1 MCVFGLVLSLPGT
14 VVGLE
19 DAAAQFGLTL
29 ADRGALISTLFI
41 GLLIGSIASGV
52 VVDLLGH
59 RTMLVSCMALI
70 AASLPLLA
78 RVSSFGGAA
87 AVLAALGVAGAG
99 VNTAANALSS
109 DLFPSQRGRRMNGL
123 AIAVGLGGL
132 GLPVA
137 TALTAG
143 EIAWQS
149 VVVAGGAVAGLVAI
163 AGALASGPPRT
174 VQAAGWAAVQDV
186 LRQPRVFAFGI
197 MILLG
202 AGTEAAM
209 AGWTST
215 FLGAQGY
222 NQTTATWLLASH
234 WLGLVVA
241 RLALSH
247 RVDRDKAAATVLA
260 ALVGSASIAAFAAAP
275 AGWLLLIGPFAIGL
289 AIAIVVPT
297 TLALA
302 GERFSVNAGALFGM
316 LLTLAQI
323 GGMVVPGVVGVAA
336 EWFGLKVGMSLV
348 ALNGV
353 LIALVMRRVRAAPQ

>member
-1 MCVFGLVLSLPGT
+1 MFVFGLVLSLPGT

-19 DAAAQFGLTL
+19 DAADQFGLTL

-41 GLLIGSIASGV
+41 GLLIGSVASGI

-59 RTMLVSCMALI
+59 RAMLVSCMALI
-70 AASLPLLA
+70 AVSLPLLA
-78 RVSSFGGAA
+78 HVSSFSGAA
-87 AVLAALGVAGAG
+87 VVLAAVGLGGAG
-99 VNTAANALSS
+99 VNTASNALSS

-143 EIAWQS
+143 EIPWQS
-149 VVVAGGAVAGLVAI
+149 VVVAGGAVAALVAI
-163 AGALASGPPRT
+163 AGALAGSPART
-174 VQAAGWAAVQDV
+174 AQAAGWAAVHDV
-186 LRQPRVFAFGI
+186 LRQPRVFAFGA

-215 FLGAQGY
+215 FLGSQGY
-222 NQTTATWLLASH
+222 SPATATWLLASH

-247 RVDRDKAAATVLA
+247 RVDRDKPAATVIA
-260 ALVGSASIAAFAAAP
+260 ALAGSASIAVFAAAP
-275 AGWLLLIGPFAIGL
+275 AGWLLLAGPFTIGL

-302 GERFSVNAGALFGM
+302 GERFPVNAGALFGM

-323 GGMVVPGVVGVAA
+323 GGMVVPAVVGVAA
-336 EWFGLKVGMSLV
+336 EWFGLQAGLGLV
-348 ALNGV
+348 AMNGV
-353 LIALVMRRVRAAPQ
+353 LIALVMRRARAASR